1 MTRNVKLDD
10 DVYSRCL
17 ATAKGYYT
25 MLRRRKKIE
34 DEIIHAGHCPD
45 GQPRGNGIGNPT
57 ARKAERI
64 MVRQQKNEE
73 RIRAVEQAWCECQ
86 DDWEK
91 EFIKQNLFEH
101 RPMKYINLPMA
112 EITMKRYR
120 KQFLIR
126 LAQNLHE
133 I

>member
-45 GQPRGNGIGNPT
+45 GQPRGNGIRNPT

-64 MVRQQKNEE
+64 ICLLYTSVDSIRIEDMEDYIAFNYSGGADFEDIGKTVFLTREE
-73 RIRAVEQAWCECQ
+73 
-86 DDWEK
+86 
-91 EFIKQNLFEH
+91 
-101 RPMKYINLPMA
+101 A
-112 EITMKRYR
+112 EAALRR
-120 KQFLIR
+120 GR
-126 LAQNLHE
+126 NG
-133 I
+133 

>member
-1 MTRNVKLDD
+1 
-10 DVYSRCL
+10 
-17 ATAKGYYT
+17 

-45 GQPRGNGIGNPT
+45 GQPRGNRIRNPT

-64 MVRQQKNEE
+64 MIRQQKNEE

-101 RPMKYINLPMA
+101 QPMQYINLPIS
-112 EITMKRYR
+112 ERTMKRYR
-120 KQFLIR
+120 KKNSLFGWHKIFMRFRKDGTFSRKKGLK
-126 LAQNLHE
+126 
-133 I
+133 